1 MATRKTASP
10 AGEPAFEQDLDRL
23 EHLVADMEKGDL
35 PLDELMKRFEE
46 GMGLVRRCNE
56 RLTEVE
62 QKVEVLL
69 QKTADGEPQAKP
81 FEPEG

>member
-10 AGEPAFEQDLDRL
+10 TGEPAFEQDLDRL
-23 EHLVADMEKGDL
+23 EQLVADMEKGDL

-69 QKTADGEPQAKP
+69 QKTAEGEPKTKA